1 MNTRTTVFDSCTS
14 ISTKLLEQALNDG
27 SEYDIPSK
35 YIYTFCE
42 MVMNSM
48 WRCVF
53 NAIAGCE
60 LYGDARG
67 FEFNLGGYIDTYYEN
82 DDIRWHGF
90 SDEQVDKIKKAYP
103 DVVKIF
109 KAVGLDIIEH
119 YLRCMVSFNIEM
131 AGEYFGTQAGRRP
144 RGTFRNMNY
153 IAYECR
159 DGRYT
164 AEEIY
169 NRFVERAREMM
180 HYNNN
185 QNEE

>member
-53 NAIAGCE
+53 NAIDGCE
-60 LYGDARG
+60 LYEDARG

-90 SDEQVDKIKKAYP
+90 SDKQADELDRCYAK
-103 DVVKIF
+103 VVQIF
-109 KAVGLDIIEH
+109 
-119 YLRCMVSFNIEM
+119 
-131 AGEYFGTQAGRRP
+131 
-144 RGTFRNMNY
+144 
-153 IAYECR
+153 
-159 DGRYT
+159 
-164 AEEIY
+164 
-169 NRFVERAREMM
+169 RE
-180 HYNNN
+180 NAS
-185 QNEE
+185 Q